1 MRPVRAVLFDLD
13 GTLVDSETHTDEAIS
28 AVVARYGIAG
38 FALPHSETRGRTWSH
53 VADVI
58 REQTGIE
65 SDAALLADELLTY
78 WVEAAAQVTPIP
90 GAPEAVRTAAAQNLK
105 LGVVSGSPRAVID
118 SFLDK
123 LGVADCIDQ
132 QARIGGDAVRRSK
145 PDPEGYLLGA
155 RALDVDPAETLV
167 FEDSQAGLLAARAAG
182 MRSMF
187 ITCCASDIPGNTR
200 LATASCT
207 HYLDSP
213 AALLGRAGGRPPR
226 SRRQVVHLNASNPE
240 LLRRYRVQLF
250 VATWLSYC
258 GFYVV
263 RKVYAVVKLPL
274 KEHFGLDDVQI
285 AYPWTIY
292 LITYMLGQF
301 LAAWLGKR
309 AESRRIIAWGMC
321 VTAACNIVLGLLVD
335 SEVASA
341 YLWMCVTM
349 GIHGLAQ
356 ATGWPHNVALFAN
369 WTRRSER
376 GTYFGIWGTC
386 YQFGAIFG
394 KGLAGFLLGW
404 LGLAWSFFGSSV
416 LLLLFT
422 VYFVLRAR
430 ERPQSVG
437 LSLEDEAEPD
447 VPVPKLHEAPA
458 QESVLPRGFVVSIVA
473 MGLIYFGFKFLRYA
487 LDSWSALI
495 LGEHFGMTTSIAA
508 YWSTAFDWIGFLG
521 VIVAG
526 FWSDR
531 LPGSRRTPVIFW
543 MTAGCL
549 VFTCA
554 MWLVGLTSPF
564 LFVALLGLIGFTA
577 MGPDSLL
584 SGACAMDVGSRR
596 QAALAAGVIN
606 GFGSI
611 GPILQEPAI
620 GWLKK
625 TQGLD
630 AVFLL
635 LVVIVFL
642 TTVATGLL
650 ARFERRRG
658 V

>member
-1 MRPVRAVLFDLD
+1 M
-13 GTLVDSETHTDEAIS
+13 
-28 AVVARYGIAG
+28 
-38 FALPHSETRGRTWSH
+38 
-53 VADVI
+53 
-58 REQTGIE
+58 
-65 SDAALLADELLTY
+65 
-78 WVEAAAQVTPIP
+78 
-90 GAPEAVRTAAAQNLK
+90 
-105 LGVVSGSPRAVID
+105 
-118 SFLDK
+118 
-123 LGVADCIDQ
+123 
-132 QARIGGDAVRRSK
+132 
-145 PDPEGYLLGA
+145 
-155 RALDVDPAETLV
+155 
-167 FEDSQAGLLAARAAG
+167 
-182 MRSMF
+182 
-187 ITCCASDIPGNTR
+187 
-200 LATASCT
+200 
-207 HYLDSP
+207 
-213 AALLGRAGGRPPR
+213 
-226 SRRQVVHLNASNPE
+226 NASNPE
-240 LLRRYRVQLF
+240 LLRRYRMQLF

-274 KEHFGLDDVQI
+274 KEHFGLDDVQV

-321 VTAACNIVLGLLVD
+321 VAAACNIVLGLLVD
-335 SEVASA
+335 SQVASA

-447 VPVPKLHEAPA
+447 VPVPKLHEAA
-458 QESVLPRGFVVSIVA
+458 ATGESALPRGFVVSIVA

-564 LFVALLGLIGFTA
+564 LFVSLLGLIGFTA

-635 LVVIVFL
+635 LVGIVFL